1 MECFLDPQEEEIV
14 KGKLAGSP
22 LLALA
27 LLALAA
33 APAFG
38 HHGRGHG
45 GHDGHGGG
53 LSGIGHIVVI
63 YEENHSFDNLYG
75 GGRASTA

>member
-1 MECFLDPQEEEIV
+1 MECFPHPREEEIV
-14 KGKLAGSP
+14 KGKLAGAP

-38 HHGRGHG
+38 HHGRGH
-45 GHDGHGGG
+45 DGTADWVG
-53 LSGIGHIVVI
+53 
-63 YEENHSFDNLYG
+63 
-75 GGRASTA
+75 STMSW